1 MPWERGRETNPY
13 QVGQHLAITLSA
25 KDMWLS
31 NESFQRFMIVDLPI
45 DLYKWSKQ
53 KTEHDIIIEDKE
65 KEKL

>member
-1 MPWERGRETNPY
+1 M
-13 QVGQHLAITLSA
+13 GQHLAITLSA